1 VVVTPLDYVQNWTAA
16 RQGAVI
22 PRSGARPYGDAMP
35 RRLDT
40 IISDSLWEALHA
52 RSAATGRSI
61 RDLVQQALAE
71 GLDLD
76 HHSLFQVS
84 TSGALVEG
92 LYQGAL
98 TVGDLRRHGD
108 TGLGTFEDLDG
119 ELILVA
125 GRCYQARSDGSVV
138 EAPDATPT
146 PFATVVAFATDVDE
160 RLSGV
165 TSYDDL
171 THRLDGLRSSDNE
184 FLAWRITGICS
195 RLRMRT
201 ACRHAS
207 GTPLVE
213 AVADQA
219 IFDFTELPVTMVGF
233 WSPAYAEAVAIPG
246 YHLHAISDNRA
257 HGGHV
262 FDLTA
267 ESLRVEIHRVS
278 DLHLALPET
287 AEFLQARLSDATTA
301 ALDRTEHGC

>member
-1 VVVTPLDYVQNWTAA
+1 MAH
-16 RQGAVI
+16 
-22 PRSGARPYGDAMP
+22 
-35 RRLDT
+35 RLET
-40 IISDSLWEALHA
+40 MISDALWAALQERASSL
-52 RSAATGRSI
+52 GQPI
-61 RDLVQQALAE
+61 RQVVQEALAE
-71 GLDLD
+71 ALDVT
-76 HHSLFQVS
+76 HHSMFQVS
-84 TSGALVEG
+84 TSGAIVEG

-119 ELILVA
+119 ELILVD
-125 GRCYQARSDGSVV
+125 GHCYQARSDGSVV
-138 EAPDATPT
+138 EAPDTAPT
-146 PFATVVAFATDVDE
+146 PFATVVAFAADLTE
-160 RLSGV
+160 QLAGV

-171 THRLDGLRSSDNE
+171 THRLDALRSSDND
-184 FLAWRITGICS
+184 FFAWRITGICS
-195 RLRMRT
+195 RLRART

-219 IFDFTELPVTMVGF
+219 VFDVTEIPVTIVGF

-246 YHLHAISDNRA
+246 YHMHAISDDRA

-267 ESLRVEIHRVS
+267 DSLRVELHRVS

-287 AEFLQARLSDATTA
+287 REFLEAHLSDTTAA
-301 ALDRTEHGC
+301 ALDRTEHGG